1 VADWSGNSNYA
12 YPAYPTR
19 YRIRS
24 LRRLVGKQGII
35 WLRLGSDPPKPEFEN
50 GAPGDLI
57 VFARDVIGKLSGPV
71 VLITTDGDRTIPEG
85 LPSDVVQ
92 KIVNDPNIKVW
103 YSQNLVTPSSHPKL
117 RSLPIGIDLH
127 TPIGRL
133 KRTKSKA
140 KLFRIAINN
149 SSPTK
154 DRIPRVWSDVHLEPD
169 LGNLVGEPRGLLTET
184 RDELRDGI
192 NKDQLA
198 GVVDSPTGRLPLQ
211 SLWRKYGIYEFVMS
225 LPGHGLDCHRTWEAL
240 ALGATVITIHSPLD
254 DLLRPY
260 RVVFIE
266 RKTKYWWKV
275 MTDPD
280 WLNYAR
286 RLGDR
291 GEQFEI
297 SIDFWASMLHKKLS
311 IQS

>member
-19 YRIRS
+19 YRVQS
-24 LRRLVGKQGII
+24 LKRLVGKQGVI
-35 WLRLGSDPPKPEFEN
+35 WLRLGSDPPKPELEN

-71 VLITTDGDRTIPEG
+71 VLITTDGDRTIPNG
-85 LPSDVVQ
+85 LPEDVFH
-92 KIVNDPNIKVW
+92 KIVDDTNIKVW
-103 YSQNLVTPSSHPKL
+103 YSQNLVTPSPHPKL

-127 TPIGRL
+127 TPIGRFA
-133 KRTKSKA
+133 RTKAKA
-140 KLFRIAINN
+140 ELFRTAIK
-149 SSPTK
+149 SSSITK
-154 DRIPRVWSDVHLEPD
+154 DRIPRVWCDVHLEPD
-169 LGNLVGEPRGLLTET
+169 LGDLIGEPRGLLTES

-192 NKDQLA
+192 NKGQLA
-198 GVVDSPTGRLPLQ
+198 GVVDGPKGRLPLQ
-211 SLWRKYGIYEFVMS
+211 SVWKNYGDYEFVMS

-266 RKTKYWWKV
+266 RKSKYWWKE
-275 MTDPD
+275 MMKPD
-280 WLNYAR
+280 WLDYAR
-286 RLGDR
+286 RMGAR
-291 GEQFEI
+291 GEEFDI
-297 SIDFWASMLHKKLS
+297 SMEFWTDVLHKKLS
-311 IQS
+311 INS

>member
-19 YRIRS
+19 YRVQS

-71 VLITTDGDRTIPEG
+71 ALITTDGDRTIPEG

-133 KRTKSKA
+133 IRTKSKA
-140 KLFRIAINN
+140 ELFRTAIKN
-149 SSPTK
+149 SSTTK

-169 LGNLVGEPRGLLTET
+169 LGDLVGEPRGLLTET

-192 NKDQLA
+192 NKGQLA
-198 GVVDSPTGRLPLQ
+198 GVIDSPTGRVSVNNPRGSPTRSPRSGSRWTSLHTRGIRSLVVEEFLIAVLNNSALLLVLINLPIGVCK
-211 SLWRKYGIYEFVMS
+211 SIPIGN
-225 LPGHGLDCHRTWEAL
+225 
-240 ALGATVITIHSPLD
+240 
-254 DLLRPY
+254 DLN
-260 RVVFIE
+260 F
-266 RKTKYWWKV
+266 
-275 MTDPD
+275 
-280 WLNYAR
+280 
-286 RLGDR
+286 G
-291 GEQFEI
+291 
-297 SIDFWASMLHKKLS
+297 
-311 IQS
+311 